1 MVKPYNQ
8 TENKKKQVT
17 KMFDNI
23 AKTYDSLNNLLSL
36 KIHILWRR
44 SAIKKIKNN
53 PKKIL
58 DIGTGTGD
66 FAIIA
71 AKHTNAKIIGVDLSK
86 KMIDVGK
93 KKVNKKNLNTR
104 ISFKIADA
112 EKLPFKKNSF
122 DVITSG
128 FVVRNF
134 ENMQKGLSEMYRVLN
149 QEGIILILEPSNPSK
164 FPLKQIYNFYFSLI
178 LPIIGQI
185 ISKDKNAYKYLTK
198 SVKKFPDK
206 HQFILELNKI
216 GFKKCEYIPLTL
228 GVASLYIAIK

>member
-1 MVKPYNQ
+1 MIKPYNQ
-8 TENKKKQVT
+8 TEDKKKQVT

-36 KIHILWRR
+36 KIHVLWRK

-66 FAIIA
+66 FAIVA
-71 AKHTNAKIIGVDLSK
+71 AKYTNAKIIGIDLSK

-93 KKVNKKNLNTR
+93 KKVLEKKLNTR
-104 ISFKIADA
+104 ITFKIADA

-134 ENMQKGLSEMYRVLN
+134 ENMQKGLSEIYRV
-149 QEGIILILEPSNPSK
+149 
-164 FPLKQIYNFYFSLI
+164 
-178 LPIIGQI
+178 
-185 ISKDKNAYKYLTK
+185 
-198 SVKKFPDK
+198 
-206 HQFILELNKI
+206 
-216 GFKKCEYIPLTL
+216 
-228 GVASLYIAIK
+228 

>member
-1 MVKPYNQ
+1 MIKPYNQ

-44 SAIKKIKNN
+44 NAIKKIKNN

-71 AKHTNAKIIGVDLSK
+71 AKYTNAKIIGVDLSK

-93 KKVNKKNLNTR
+93 RKVNKKNLNKR

-149 QEGIILILEPSNPSK
+149 KEGVILILEPSNPSK

-185 ISKDKNAYKYLTK
+185 ISKDKNAYKYLNK

-206 HQFILELNKI
+206 NQFILKLNKI
-216 GFKKCEYIPLTL
+216 GFKKCKYIPLTF

>member
-1 MVKPYNQ
+1 MIKPYNQ
-8 TENKKKQVT
+8 RENKKKQVT

-36 KIHILWRR
+36 KIHLLWRKN
-44 SAIKKIKNN
+44 AIKKIKKN
-53 PKKIL
+53 PKTIL

-66 FAIIA
+66 FAIVA
-71 AKHTNAKIIGVDLSK
+71 AKYTNAKIIGIDLSK

-93 KKVNKKNLNTR
+93 KKVLEKKLNTR
-104 ISFKIADA
+104 ITFKIADA

-134 ENMQKGLSEMYRVLN
+134 ENMQKGLSEIYRVLN
-149 QEGIILILEPSNPSK
+149 QKGIILILEPSNPSK

-185 ISKDKNAYKYLTK
+185 ISKDKKAYQYLAK
-198 SVKKFPDK
+198 SVEKFPDK
-206 HQFILELNKI
+206 NQFILELNKI
-216 GFKKCEYIPLTL
+216 GFKKCQHIPLSF
-228 GVASLYIAIK
+228 GIASLYIAIK

>member
-71 AKHTNAKIIGVDLSK
+71 AKYTNAKIIGVDLSK

-206 HQFILELNKI
+206 NQFILELNKI

>member
-1 MVKPYNQ
+1 MIKPYNQ

-36 KIHILWRR
+36 KIHLLWRK
-44 SAIKKIKNN
+44 SAIKKIKKN

-66 FAIIA
+66 FAIVA
-71 AKHTNAKIIGVDLSK
+71 AKYTNAKIIGIDLSK

-93 KKVNKKNLNTR
+93 KKVLEKNLNTR

-134 ENMQKGLSEMYRVLN
+134 ENMQKGLSEIYRVLN
-149 QEGIILILEPSNPSK
+149 QKGIILILEPSNPSK
-164 FPLKQIYNFYFSLI
+164 FPLKQIYNFYFSLV

-185 ISKDKNAYKYLTK
+185 ISKDKNAYQYLAK

-206 HQFILELNKI
+206 NQFILELNKI
-216 GFKKCEYIPLTL
+216 GFKKCQHIPLSF
-228 GVASLYIAIK
+228 GIASLYIAIK